1 MIVICDKAQD
11 IVIPAGLG
19 DNAGVVYEKS
29 GVESLNGQQGDLTLK
44 TVNGNE
50 LLGEGD
56 VAIDTGVESLNGQ
69 KGALTLKTVNG
80 NELTGEGNIE
90 IQAGVESVNGQTGAV
105 KIKSVNGQSLVGDG
119 DVQIATGL
127 KYKQI
132 TNESR
137 QEVYDD
143 VKAHWD
149 NASGYTGDYVYFYQN
164 GVDQIIFDEVK
175 FENNT
180 AYFNS
185 ASVGYT
191 SGQVHNPLVRL
202 LCCIVPSEGN
212 IQINENGRVLSDVNG
227 MRYEANDA
235 IVDSNSITFQ
245 ENGYGDGYDVYNTT
259 DTGTKDGLFD
269 VRFKNGLNGFKGNA
283 PASIF
288 TDGTDVF
295 MAFDVVD
302 NHYVYK
308 RDGNAWAFVSK
319 TKIGGESGLK
329 YFDLTADKAKEAY
342 DEVAN
347 HWDDKSGYT
356 GDYVFRYK
364 KNDRAVYTFDE
375 MGYIRDHSIYFSW
388 LDNADAYSMDGKVKC
403 FSIIIWYNNG
413 QPEFLQD
420 EHDFTIPTKTSQLT
434 NDSDFQTKAQVD
446 TAIENAISGGSGNQN
461 VIVLDGLTQAE
472 VKAIYDKLDKTKVP
486 DAVFVY
492 LNSYSFRTYW
502 DDAGNL
508 IFDIFRSSYD
518 AIELNKITV
527 TKTGEIY
534 REREVCSYTNS
545 CVILVDNHVNE
556 TDPFECGY
564 IGNFINYIETIPN
577 KPYAYFIWFKQG
589 YGASTKSVYVPFS
602 LIWDKNPDAEPG
614 QGSINIQFIA
624 NEKLYTY
631 LHGDTD
637 NKWLFESAKPIT
649 GGGSGESS
657 KTYYF
662 FNDPTRDPNTPN
674 AHNVEV
680 FRAFDKAVQ
689 EGGAFNNFYI
699 VNGNETSG
707 QTPYNPILQVT
718 KMEAVDNGVWGGNK
732 GYYVFAG
739 QKSNVETEKLQVHKY
754 CLTDIGGVIDFMVNA
769 VDGGT
774 WTSGVH
780 SKIDDV
786 LTAGAD
792 IPCTFEYLEGCD
804 ETYFWAD
811 NMGGKQGLY
820 NITFNG
826 GYDGYKGNVVA
837 DVYGNDTGVYMA
849 FTVNN
854 VRYTYKKNDANS
866 KWELAKSVA
875 IGGVQSSEVSNI
887 KVLTQSEYDALT
899 PKDANTMYCIKSQ

>member
-11 IVIPAGLG
+11 VIIPAGLG
-19 DNAGVVYEKS
+19 DNPGVVYEKS

-127 KYKQI
+127 KY
-132 TNESR
+132 
-137 QEVYDD
+137 
-143 VKAHWD
+143 
-149 NASGYTGDYVYFYQN
+149 
-164 GVDQIIFDEVK
+164 
-175 FENNT
+175 
-180 AYFNS
+180 
-185 ASVGYT
+185 
-191 SGQVHNPLVRL
+191 
-202 LCCIVPSEGN
+202 
-212 IQINENGRVLSDVNG
+212 
-227 MRYEANDA
+227 
-235 IVDSNSITFQ
+235 
-245 ENGYGDGYDVYNTT
+245 
-259 DTGTKDGLFD
+259 
-269 VRFKNGLNGFKGNA
+269 
-283 PASIF
+283 
-288 TDGTDVF
+288 
-295 MAFDVVD
+295 
-302 NHYVYK
+302 
-308 RDGNAWAFVSK
+308 
-319 TKIGGESGLK
+319 
-329 YFDLTADKAKEAY
+329 FDLTADKAKEAY

-364 KNDRAVYTFDE
+364 KESGGVYTFDE
-375 MGYIRDHSIYFSW
+375 MGYIKDHSISFSW
-388 LDNADAYSMDGKVKC
+388 LDNVGAYSMDGNVKC
-403 FSIIIWYNNG
+403 FSIIIWKDGYN
-413 QPEFLQD
+413 LQTY
-420 EHDFTIPTKTSQLT
+420 ENNYTIPTKVSQLT

-461 VIVLDGLTQAE
+461 VIVLDGLTQE
-472 VKAIYDKLDKTKVP
+472 ERKAVYDKLDKTKAP
-486 DAVFVY
+486 DEVFVY
-492 LNSYSFRTYW
+492 DGKTSVRAYWGGGNYLKFITFNDNYDGLKVEMYSLNP
-502 DDAGNL
+502 DGNL
-508 IFDIFRSSYD
+508 
-518 AIELNKITV
+518 EH
-527 TKTGEIY
+527 E
-534 REREVCSYTNS
+534 ERGMTYTNS
-545 CVILVDNHVNE
+545 VLMHLGNHVDE
-556 TDPFECGY
+556 SGYFECMY
-564 IGNFINYIETIPN
+564 IGNFFEYILRPYTRPNACFINLEKGIGDSTRPI
-577 KPYAYFIWFKQG
+577 YAPVSTLVEK
-589 YGASTKSVYVPFS
+589 YGERTNVRM
-602 LIWDKNPDAEPG
+602 
-614 QGSINIQFIA
+614 QFFA
-624 NEKLYTY
+624 NEKLYTF
-631 LHGDTD
+631 LLDANQE
-637 NKWLFESAKPIT
+637 NKWIFESAKPIT

-662 FNDPTRDPNTPN
+662 FNDPTRDPNAPN

-786 LTAGAD
+786 LTAGQD
-792 IPCTFEYLEGCD
+792 IPFVFEYLEGCD

-837 DVYGNDTGVYMA
+837 DVYGNATGVYMA

-854 VRYTYKKNDANS
+854 VRYTYKKNDTSN
-866 KWELAKSVA
+866 KWELAKSVQ
-875 IGGVQSSEVSNI
+875 IGGVQSTEVSNI

-899 PKDANTMYCIKSQ
+899 PKDPNTMYCIKSQ

>member
-11 IVIPAGLG
+11 VIIPAGLG
-19 DNAGVVYEKS
+19 DNPGVVYEKS

-90 IQAGVESVNGQTGAV
+90 IQAGVESVNGQTGALKLKTIDNKDVLGEGNMDILSDYSICMFMMYNLTLSEADKGVDLYKYGIGDDAANLDRYFSGFKTIQFLNFNIKDGASYKVPVTVFWNNDGNRQFRFVCEGYEYTYTSIDANYCDFTSKV
-105 KIKSVNGQSLVGDG
+105 KVGG
-119 DVQIATGL
+119 ESGL

-132 TNESR
+132 SNESR

-202 LCCIVPSEGN
+202 LCCIVPSEGD

-245 ENGYGDGYDVYNTT
+245 ENGYGDGYDIYNTT

-302 NHYVYK
+302 NHYIYK

-319 TKIGGESGLK
+319 TKIGGESG
-329 YFDLTADKAKEAY
+329 
-342 DEVAN
+342 
-347 HWDDKSGYT
+347 GG
-356 GDYVFRYK
+356 GD
-364 KNDRAVYTFDE
+364 
-375 MGYIRDHSIYFSW
+375 
-388 LDNADAYSMDGKVKC
+388 
-403 FSIIIWYNNG
+403 
-413 QPEFLQD
+413 
-420 EHDFTIPTKTSQLT
+420 
-434 NDSDFQTKAQVD
+434 
-446 TAIENAISGGSGNQN
+446 QN
-461 VIVLDGLTQAE
+461 VIVLDGLTQEE

-502 DDAGNL
+502 DVEGNL
-508 IFDIFRSSYD
+508 NFDIFRASYE
-518 AIELNKITV
+518 AIELSKITV

-534 REREVCSYTNS
+534 RGREVQSYTNS
-545 CVILVDNHVNE
+545 CVIKVNSHINE
-556 TDPFECGY
+556 TDPFECEY
-564 IGNFINYIETIPN
+564 IGSFINYLETIYN
-577 KPYAYFIWFKQG
+577 EPYAYFIWFKQG
-589 YGASTKSVYVPFS
+589 YGASTKTSYVPFS
-602 LIWDKNPDAEPG
+602 VIWDKDPDAEPG
-614 QGSINIQFIA
+614 QGPINIQFTIDGITYKYRNDLTNENSWQYDGKISMYDSHSINGYNGTSLVLGGAALDATDKNKYVAMRSMMGYDTIFNGDNDGSCPYLTITTTDSQMYKVPVVVKCNKQNDRATRATFEFDLNGYHYLYTQDNQGDLTFSFTSKTQIA
-624 NEKLYTY
+624 N
-631 LHGDTD
+631 
-637 NKWLFESAKPIT
+637 I
-649 GGGSGESS
+649 
-657 KTYYF
+657 
-662 FNDPTRDPNTPN
+662 
-674 AHNVEV
+674 
-680 FRAFDKAVQ
+680 
-689 EGGAFNNFYI
+689 
-699 VNGNETSG
+699 
-707 QTPYNPILQVT
+707 
-718 KMEAVDNGVWGGNK
+718 
-732 GYYVFAG
+732 
-739 QKSNVETEKLQVHKY
+739 
-754 CLTDIGGVIDFMVNA
+754 
-769 VDGGT
+769 
-774 WTSGVH
+774 
-780 SKIDDV
+780 
-786 LTAGAD
+786 
-792 IPCTFEYLEGCD
+792 
-804 ETYFWAD
+804 
-811 NMGGKQGLY
+811 
-820 NITFNG
+820 
-826 GYDGYKGNVVA
+826 
-837 DVYGNDTGVYMA
+837 
-849 FTVNN
+849 
-854 VRYTYKKNDANS
+854 NS
-866 KWELAKSVA
+866 D
-875 IGGVQSSEVSNI
+875 EVSNI

-899 PKDANTMYCIKSQ
+899 PKDPHTMYCIKSQ

>member
-50 LLGEGD
+50 LLGEGNIEIKSGVESVNGETGAVKIKSVNGTD
-56 VAIDTGVESLNGQ
+56 MLGEGNVAIDTGVESLNGQ

-90 IQAGVESVNGQTGAV
+90 IQAGVESVNGETGAV

-119 DVQIATGL
+119 DVQIQA
-127 KYKQI
+127 
-132 TNESR
+132 
-137 QEVYDD
+137 
-143 VKAHWD
+143 
-149 NASGYTGDYVYFYQN
+149 
-164 GVDQIIFDEVK
+164 
-175 FENNT
+175 
-180 AYFNS
+180 
-185 ASVGYT
+185 
-191 SGQVHNPLVRL
+191 
-202 LCCIVPSEGN
+202 
-212 IQINENGRVLSDVNG
+212 
-227 MRYEANDA
+227 
-235 IVDSNSITFQ
+235 
-245 ENGYGDGYDVYNTT
+245 
-259 DTGTKDGLFD
+259 
-269 VRFKNGLNGFKGNA
+269 
-283 PASIF
+283 
-288 TDGTDVF
+288 
-295 MAFDVVD
+295 
-302 NHYVYK
+302 
-308 RDGNAWAFVSK
+308 
-319 TKIGGESGLK
+319 GLK

-364 KNDRAVYTFDE
+364 KESGGVYTFDE
-375 MGYIRDHSIYFSW
+375 MGYIKDHSISFSW
-388 LDNADAYSMDGKVKC
+388 LDNVGAYSMDGNVKC
-403 FSIIIWYNNG
+403 FSIIIWKDRY
-413 QPEFLQD
+413 EFSTYEND
-420 EHDFTIPTKTSQLT
+420 YTIPTKVSQLT

-446 TAIENAISGGSGNQN
+446 TAIENAISGS
-461 VIVLDGLTQAE
+461 
-472 VKAIYDKLDKTKVP
+472 
-486 DAVFVY
+486 
-492 LNSYSFRTYW
+492 
-502 DDAGNL
+502 
-508 IFDIFRSSYD
+508 
-518 AIELNKITV
+518 
-527 TKTGEIY
+527 
-534 REREVCSYTNS
+534 
-545 CVILVDNHVNE
+545 
-556 TDPFECGY
+556 
-564 IGNFINYIETIPN
+564 
-577 KPYAYFIWFKQG
+577 
-589 YGASTKSVYVPFS
+589 
-602 LIWDKNPDAEPG
+602 
-614 QGSINIQFIA
+614 
-624 NEKLYTY
+624 
-631 LHGDTD
+631 
-637 NKWLFESAKPIT
+637 
-649 GGGSGESS
+649 SGESS

-662 FNDPTRDPNTPN
+662 FNDPTRDPNAPN

-707 QTPYNPILQVT
+707 QTPFNPILQVT

-804 ETYFWAD
+804 ETYFWAN

-866 KWELAKSVA
+866 KWELTKSVQ
-875 IGGVQSSEVSNI
+875 IGGVQSAEVSNI
-887 KVLTQSEYDALT
+887 KVLTQAEYDALE
-899 PKDANTMYCIKSQ
+899 PKDPHTMYCIKGQ

>member
-50 LLGEGD
+50 LLGEGN

-69 KGALTLKTVNG
+69 KGALNLKTVNG

-119 DVQIATGL
+119 DVQIQT
-127 KYKQI
+127 
-132 TNESR
+132 
-137 QEVYDD
+137 
-143 VKAHWD
+143 
-149 NASGYTGDYVYFYQN
+149 
-164 GVDQIIFDEVK
+164 
-175 FENNT
+175 
-180 AYFNS
+180 
-185 ASVGYT
+185 
-191 SGQVHNPLVRL
+191 
-202 LCCIVPSEGN
+202 
-212 IQINENGRVLSDVNG
+212 
-227 MRYEANDA
+227 
-235 IVDSNSITFQ
+235 
-245 ENGYGDGYDVYNTT
+245 
-259 DTGTKDGLFD
+259 
-269 VRFKNGLNGFKGNA
+269 
-283 PASIF
+283 
-288 TDGTDVF
+288 
-295 MAFDVVD
+295 
-302 NHYVYK
+302 
-308 RDGNAWAFVSK
+308 
-319 TKIGGESGLK
+319 GLK
-329 YFDLTADKAKEAY
+329 YFDLTADKAREAY

-364 KNDRAVYTFDE
+364 KENGGVYTFDE
-375 MGYIRDHSIYFSW
+375 MGYIKDHSISFSW
-388 LDNADAYSMDGKVKC
+388 LDNVGAYSMDGNVKC
-403 FSIIIWYNNG
+403 FAIIIWNSGYEFSIYENNY
-413 QPEFLQD
+413 
-420 EHDFTIPTKTSQLT
+420 TIPTKTSQLT

-461 VIVLDGLTQAE
+461 VIVLDGLTQE
-472 VKAIYDKLDKTKVP
+472 ERKAVYDKLDKTKAP
-486 DAVFVY
+486 DEVFVY
-492 LNSYSFRTYW
+492 EGKTSVRAYWGGSNHLKFITFNDSYDGLKVVMYSL
-502 DDAGNL
+502 DPDGNL
-508 IFDIFRSSYD
+508 
-518 AIELNKITV
+518 
-527 TKTGEIY
+527 GEED
-534 REREVCSYTNS
+534 RGMTYTNS
-545 CVILVDNHVNE
+545 VLMHLGNHVDE
-556 TDPFECGY
+556 SGYFECMY
-564 IGNFINYIETIPN
+564 IGNFFEYILRPYTRPNACFINLEKGIGDSTRPI
-577 KPYAYFIWFKQG
+577 YAPVSTLVER
-589 YGASTKSVYVPFS
+589 YGDRNNVRM
-602 LIWDKNPDAEPG
+602 
-614 QGSINIQFIA
+614 QFFA
-624 NEKLYTY
+624 NEKLYTF
-631 LHGDTD
+631 LLDSNQD
-637 NKWLFESAKPIT
+637 NKWIFESAKPIT

-662 FNDPTRDPNTPN
+662 FNDPTRDPNAPN

-707 QTPYNPILQVT
+707 QTPLNPILQVT
-718 KMEAVDNGVWGGNK
+718 KMEAADNGVWGGNK

-739 QKSNVETEKLQVHKY
+739 QKNNVETEKLQVHKY

-786 LTAGAD
+786 LTAGQD
-792 IPCTFEYLEGCD
+792 IPFVFEYLEGCD

-837 DVYGNDTGVYMA
+837 DVYGNATGVYMA

-854 VRYTYKKNDANS
+854 VRYTYKKNDTTN

-875 IGGVQSSEVSNI
+875 IGGVQSTEVSNI
-887 KVLTQSEYDALT
+887 KVLTQSEYDALE
-899 PKDANTMYCIKSQ
+899 PKDPNTMYCIKGQ

>member
-69 KGALTLKTVNG
+69 KGVLTLKTVNG

-119 DVQIATGL
+119 DVQIQA
-127 KYKQI
+127 
-132 TNESR
+132 
-137 QEVYDD
+137 
-143 VKAHWD
+143 
-149 NASGYTGDYVYFYQN
+149 
-164 GVDQIIFDEVK
+164 
-175 FENNT
+175 
-180 AYFNS
+180 
-185 ASVGYT
+185 
-191 SGQVHNPLVRL
+191 
-202 LCCIVPSEGN
+202 
-212 IQINENGRVLSDVNG
+212 
-227 MRYEANDA
+227 
-235 IVDSNSITFQ
+235 
-245 ENGYGDGYDVYNTT
+245 
-259 DTGTKDGLFD
+259 
-269 VRFKNGLNGFKGNA
+269 
-283 PASIF
+283 
-288 TDGTDVF
+288 
-295 MAFDVVD
+295 
-302 NHYVYK
+302 
-308 RDGNAWAFVSK
+308 
-319 TKIGGESGLK
+319 GLK
-329 YFDLTADKAKEAY
+329 YFELTADKAKEAY
-342 DEVAN
+342 EEVIN
-347 HWDDKSGYT
+347 HWDSLSGYT
-356 GDYVFRYK
+356 GDYVF
-364 KNDRAVYTFDE
+364 T
-375 MGYIRDHSIYFSW
+375 
-388 LDNADAYSMDGKVKC
+388 
-403 FSIIIWYNNG
+403 YNNRKG
-413 QPEFLQD
+413 NIANYYFVKITHIDDATGNYVLFSCVD
-420 EHDFTIPTKTSQLT
+420 TDAGFNYRDSTIKIFSVIVYNNNNGANYNLRTYYNTFTIPDKVSQLT
-434 NDSDFQTKAQVD
+434 NDSEFQTKSQVD
-446 TAIENAISGGSGNQN
+446 FAIANAISGVSGDQN
-461 VIVLDGLTQAE
+461 VIVLDGLTQE
-472 VKAIYDKLDKTKVP
+472 ERKAVYDKLDKTKVP

-492 LNSYSFRTYW
+492 FNSYSFRTYW
-502 DDAGNL
+502 DGEGNL
-508 IFDIFRSSYD
+508 NFDIFRASYD
-518 AIELNKITV
+518 AIELSKITV

-534 REREVCSYTNS
+534 RGSEVQSYTNS
-545 CVILVDNHVNE
+545 CVIQVNSHINE
-556 TDPFECGY
+556 TDPFECSY
-564 IGNFINYIETIPN
+564 IGSFLEYLQRIYN
-577 KPYAYFIWFKQG
+577 KPYAYFIMFNNG
-589 YGASTKSVYVPFS
+589 IGDSTKPVYAPFTV
-602 LIWDKNPDAEPG
+602 IWDNNNFDGTSPVR
-614 QGSINIQFIA
+614 IQFIA

-637 NKWLFESAKPIT
+637 NKWIFESAKPIT
-649 GGGSGESS
+649 GGGSGESP

-662 FNDPTRDPNTPN
+662 FNDPTRDPNAPN

-707 QTPYNPILQVT
+707 QTPLNPILQVT
-718 KMEAVDNGVWGGNK
+718 KMEAADNGVWGGNK

-786 LTAGAD
+786 LTAGQD
-792 IPCTFEYLEGCD
+792 IPFVFEYLEGCD

-837 DVYGNDTGVYMA
+837 DVYGNGTGVYMA

-854 VRYTYKKNDANS
+854 VRYTYKKNDTSN
-866 KWELAKSVA
+866 KWELAKSVQ
-875 IGGVQSSEVSNI
+875 IGGVQSTEVSSI
-887 KVLTQSEYDALT
+887 KVLTQSEYDALE
-899 PKDANTMYCIKSQ
+899 PKDPNTMYCIKG

>member
-90 IQAGVESVNGQTGAV
+90 IKAGVESVNGETGAV

-119 DVQIATGL
+119 DVQIQA
-127 KYKQI
+127 
-132 TNESR
+132 
-137 QEVYDD
+137 
-143 VKAHWD
+143 
-149 NASGYTGDYVYFYQN
+149 
-164 GVDQIIFDEVK
+164 
-175 FENNT
+175 
-180 AYFNS
+180 
-185 ASVGYT
+185 
-191 SGQVHNPLVRL
+191 
-202 LCCIVPSEGN
+202 
-212 IQINENGRVLSDVNG
+212 
-227 MRYEANDA
+227 
-235 IVDSNSITFQ
+235 
-245 ENGYGDGYDVYNTT
+245 
-259 DTGTKDGLFD
+259 
-269 VRFKNGLNGFKGNA
+269 
-283 PASIF
+283 
-288 TDGTDVF
+288 
-295 MAFDVVD
+295 
-302 NHYVYK
+302 
-308 RDGNAWAFVSK
+308 
-319 TKIGGESGLK
+319 GLK
-329 YFDLTADKAKEAY
+329 YFELTADKAKEAY
-342 DEVAN
+342 NEVAN

-364 KNDRAVYTFDE
+364 KDNAGVYTFSE
-375 MGYIRDHSIYFSW
+375 IGYLRDHSVYFNY
-388 LDNADAYSMDGKVKC
+388 LDNAAAYDVNAGNIK
-403 FSIIIWYNNG
+403 FFAIIIWKDGYN
-413 QPEFLQD
+413 LQTY
-420 EHDFTIPTKTSQLT
+420 EHDFTIPTKVSQLT

-446 TAIENAISGGSGNQN
+446 TAIENAISGS
-461 VIVLDGLTQAE
+461 
-472 VKAIYDKLDKTKVP
+472 
-486 DAVFVY
+486 
-492 LNSYSFRTYW
+492 
-502 DDAGNL
+502 
-508 IFDIFRSSYD
+508 
-518 AIELNKITV
+518 
-527 TKTGEIY
+527 
-534 REREVCSYTNS
+534 
-545 CVILVDNHVNE
+545 
-556 TDPFECGY
+556 
-564 IGNFINYIETIPN
+564 
-577 KPYAYFIWFKQG
+577 
-589 YGASTKSVYVPFS
+589 
-602 LIWDKNPDAEPG
+602 
-614 QGSINIQFIA
+614 
-624 NEKLYTY
+624 
-631 LHGDTD
+631 
-637 NKWLFESAKPIT
+637 
-649 GGGSGESS
+649 SGESS

-662 FNDPTRDPNTPN
+662 FNDPTRDPNAPN

-680 FRAFDKAVQ
+680 FGAFDKAVQ

-707 QTPYNPILQVT
+707 QIPYNPILQVI
-718 KMEAVDNGVWGGNK
+718 KMANDEWGANK

-739 QKSNVETEKLQVHKY
+739 QKSNENSDKLQVHKY

-786 LTAGAD
+786 ITAGAD
-792 IPCTFEYLEGCD
+792 IPCTFEYFEGCD

-837 DVYGNDTGVYMA
+837 DVYGNATGVYMA

-866 KWELAKSVA
+866 KWELAKSVQ
-875 IGGVQSSEVSNI
+875 IGGVQSAEVSNI

-899 PKDANTMYCIKSQ
+899 PKDPHTMYCIKGQ

>member
-119 DVQIATGL
+119 DVQIQT
-127 KYKQI
+127 
-132 TNESR
+132 
-137 QEVYDD
+137 
-143 VKAHWD
+143 
-149 NASGYTGDYVYFYQN
+149 
-164 GVDQIIFDEVK
+164 
-175 FENNT
+175 
-180 AYFNS
+180 
-185 ASVGYT
+185 
-191 SGQVHNPLVRL
+191 
-202 LCCIVPSEGN
+202 
-212 IQINENGRVLSDVNG
+212 
-227 MRYEANDA
+227 
-235 IVDSNSITFQ
+235 
-245 ENGYGDGYDVYNTT
+245 
-259 DTGTKDGLFD
+259 
-269 VRFKNGLNGFKGNA
+269 
-283 PASIF
+283 
-288 TDGTDVF
+288 
-295 MAFDVVD
+295 
-302 NHYVYK
+302 
-308 RDGNAWAFVSK
+308 
-319 TKIGGESGLK
+319 GLK
-329 YFDLTADKAKEAY
+329 YFDLTADKAREAY

-364 KNDRAVYTFDE
+364 KESGGVYTFDE
-375 MGYIRDHSIYFSW
+375 MGYIKDHSISFSW
-388 LDNADAYSMDGKVKC
+388 LDNVGAYSMDGIVKC
-403 FSIIIWYNNG
+403 FAIIIWKDRYEFSTYENNY
-413 QPEFLQD
+413 
-420 EHDFTIPTKTSQLT
+420 TIPTKVSQLT

-446 TAIENAISGGSGNQN
+446 TAIENAISGGSGDQN
-461 VIVLDGLTQAE
+461 VIVLDGLTQE
-472 VKAIYDKLDKTKVP
+472 ERKAVYDKLDKTKAP
-486 DAVFVY
+486 DEVFVY
-492 LNSYSFRTYW
+492 EGKTSVRAYWGGGNYLKFITFNDSYDGLKVVMYSL
-502 DDAGNL
+502 DPDGNL
-508 IFDIFRSSYD
+508 GYEDRGM
-518 AIELNKITV
+518 T
-527 TKTGEIY
+527 
-534 REREVCSYTNS
+534 YTNS
-545 CVILVDNHVNE
+545 VLMHLGNHVDE
-556 TDPFECGY
+556 SGYFECMY
-564 IGNFINYIETIPN
+564 IGNFFEYILRPYTRPNACFINLEKGIGDSTRPI
-577 KPYAYFIWFKQG
+577 YAPVSTLVEK
-589 YGASTKSVYVPFS
+589 YGDRNNVRM
-602 LIWDKNPDAEPG
+602 
-614 QGSINIQFIA
+614 QFFA
-624 NEKLYTY
+624 NEKLYTF
-631 LHGDTD
+631 LLDANQE
-637 NKWLFESAKPIT
+637 NKWIFESAKPIT

-662 FNDPTRDPNTPN
+662 FNDPTRDPNAPN

-739 QKSNVETEKLQVHKY
+739 QKNNVETEKLQVHKY

-786 LTAGAD
+786 LTAGQD
-792 IPCTFEYLEGCD
+792 IPFVFEYLEGCD

-837 DVYGNDTGVYMA
+837 DVYGNATGVYMA

-854 VRYTYKKNDANS
+854 VRYTYKKNDTNN
-866 KWELAKSVA
+866 KWELAKSVQ
-875 IGGVQSSEVSNI
+875 IGGVQSTEVSNI
-887 KVLTQSEYDALT
+887 KVLTQSEYDTLE
-899 PKDANTMYCIKSQ
+899 PKDPNTMYCIKGQ

>member
-69 KGALTLKTVNG
+69 KGALNLKTVNG

-90 IQAGVESVNGQTGAV
+90 IQAGVESVNGETGAV

-119 DVQIATGL
+119 DVQIQSGL

-202 LCCIVPSEGN
+202 LCCIVPSEGD

-227 MRYEANDA
+227 MRYETEDA

-269 VRFKNGLNGFKGNA
+269 VRFKNGLDGFKGNA

-295 MAFDVVD
+295 MAFDAVD

-308 RDGNAWAFVSK
+308 RDGNAWTFVSK

-364 KNDRAVYTFDE
+364 KESGGVYTFDE
-375 MGYIRDHSIYFSW
+375 MGYIKDHSISFSW
-388 LDNADAYSMDGKVKC
+388 LDNVGAYSMDGNVKC
-403 FSIIIWYNNG
+403 FSIIIWKDRYEFSTYENNY
-413 QPEFLQD
+413 
-420 EHDFTIPTKTSQLT
+420 TIPTKVSQLT

-446 TAIENAISGGSGNQN
+446 TAIENAISG
-461 VIVLDGLTQAE
+461 
-472 VKAIYDKLDKTKVP
+472 
-486 DAVFVY
+486 
-492 LNSYSFRTYW
+492 
-502 DDAGNL
+502 
-508 IFDIFRSSYD
+508 
-518 AIELNKITV
+518 
-527 TKTGEIY
+527 
-534 REREVCSYTNS
+534 
-545 CVILVDNHVNE
+545 
-556 TDPFECGY
+556 
-564 IGNFINYIETIPN
+564 
-577 KPYAYFIWFKQG
+577 
-589 YGASTKSVYVPFS
+589 
-602 LIWDKNPDAEPG
+602 
-614 QGSINIQFIA
+614 
-624 NEKLYTY
+624 
-631 LHGDTD
+631 
-637 NKWLFESAKPIT
+637 
-649 GGGSGESS
+649 SGESS

-662 FNDPTRDPNTPN
+662 FNDPTRDPNAPN

-707 QTPYNPILQVT
+707 QTPLNPILQVT
-718 KMEAVDNGVWGGNK
+718 KMEAADNGVWGGNK

-786 LTAGAD
+786 LTAGQD
-792 IPCTFEYLEGCD
+792 IPFVFEYLEGCD

-837 DVYGNDTGVYMA
+837 DVYGNATGVYMA

-854 VRYTYKKNDANS
+854 VRYTYKKNDTNN
-866 KWELAKSVA
+866 KWELAKSVQ

-887 KVLTQSEYDALT
+887 KVLTQSEYDALN
-899 PKDANTMYCIKSQ
+899 PKDPNTMYCIKG

>member
-69 KGALTLKTVNG
+69 KGAFTLKTVNG
-80 NELTGEGNIE
+80 NELTGDGNIE
-90 IQAGVESVNGQTGAV
+90 IQAGVESVNGETGAV

-119 DVQIATGL
+119 DVQIQAGL

-143 VKAHWD
+143 VKANWD

-364 KNDRAVYTFDE
+364 KENGGVYTFDE
-375 MGYIRDHSIYFSW
+375 MGYIKDHSISFSW
-388 LDNADAYSMDGKVKC
+388 LDNVGAYDLNGGNIKS
-403 FSIIIWYNNG
+403 FAIIIWYRDG
-413 QPEFLQD
+413 QPEMITYEQD
-420 EHDFTIPTKTSQLT
+420 YTIPTKTSQLT
-434 NDSDFQTKAQVD
+434 NDSAFQTKSEVD

-461 VIVLDGLTQAE
+461 VIVLDGLTQE
-472 VKAIYDKLDKTKVP
+472 ERKAIYDKFDKSKP
-486 DAVFVY
+486 IDAVFVY
-492 LNSYSFRTYW
+492 GNSSSFRAFW
-502 DDAGNL
+502 NSE
-508 IFDIFRSSYD
+508 DIYFYCFTENENGIKLQGYYFSSD
-518 AIELNKITV
+518 GSVGGQAIAPN
-527 TKTGEIY
+527 
-534 REREVCSYTNS
+534 YTNS
-545 CVILVDNHVNE
+545 
-556 TDPFECGY
+556 
-564 IGNFINYIETIPN
+564 
-577 KPYAYFIWFKQG
+577 
-589 YGASTKSVYVPFS
+589 
-602 LIWDKNPDAEPG
+602 LI
-614 QGSINIQFIA
+614 I
-624 NEKLYTY
+624 
-631 LHGDTD
+631 
-637 NKWLFESAKPIT
+637 
-649 GGGSGESS
+649 
-657 KTYYF
+657 
-662 FNDPTRDPNTPN
+662 
-674 AHNVEV
+674 
-680 FRAFDKAVQ
+680 
-689 EGGAFNNFYI
+689 
-699 VNGNETSG
+699 
-707 QTPYNPILQVT
+707 
-718 KMEAVDNGVWGGNK
+718 
-732 GYYVFAG
+732 
-739 QKSNVETEKLQVHKY
+739 
-754 CLTDIGGVIDFMVNA
+754 
-769 VDGGT
+769 
-774 WTSGVH
+774 
-780 SKIDDV
+780 
-786 LTAGAD
+786 
-792 IPCTFEYLEGCD
+792 
-804 ETYFWAD
+804 
-811 NMGGKQGLY
+811 
-820 NITFNG
+820 
-826 GYDGYKGNVVA
+826 
-837 DVYGNDTGVYMA
+837 
-849 FTVNN
+849 
-854 VRYTYKKNDANS
+854 
-866 KWELAKSVA
+866 
-875 IGGVQSSEVSNI
+875 
-887 KVLTQSEYDALT
+887 
-899 PKDANTMYCIKSQ
+899 

>member
-69 KGALTLKTVNG
+69 KGALNLKTVNG

-90 IQAGVESVNGQTGAV
+90 IQAGVESVNGETGAV
-105 KIKSVNGQSLVGDG
+105 KIKSVNGQSLMGEG
-119 DVQIATGL
+119 DVEIQAGL

-202 LCCIVPSEGN
+202 LCCIVPSEGD

-227 MRYEANDA
+227 MRYEAYDA

-269 VRFKNGLNGFKGNA
+269 VRFKNGLDGFKGNA

-319 TKIGGESGLK
+319 TKIGGESG
-329 YFDLTADKAKEAY
+329 
-342 DEVAN
+342 
-347 HWDDKSGYT
+347 
-356 GDYVFRYK
+356 
-364 KNDRAVYTFDE
+364 
-375 MGYIRDHSIYFSW
+375 
-388 LDNADAYSMDGKVKC
+388 
-403 FSIIIWYNNG
+403 
-413 QPEFLQD
+413 
-420 EHDFTIPTKTSQLT
+420 
-434 NDSDFQTKAQVD
+434 
-446 TAIENAISGGSGNQN
+446 GGGNQN
-461 VIVLDGLTQAE
+461 VIVLDGLTQE
-472 VKAIYDKLDKTKVP
+472 ERKAVYDKLDKSVP
-486 DAVFVY
+486 PKDIFKYNGAV
-492 LNSYSFRTYW
+492 SFYTYW
-502 DDAGNL
+502 EGNNYL
-508 IFDIFRSSYD
+508 KIFFLDTNGYGGGRVRQWSLDPEGWFREADIGMNYPNFLF
-518 AIELNKITV
+518 LNV
-527 TKTGEIY
+527 GDHAAEGA
-534 REREVCSYTNS
+534 
-545 CVILVDNHVNE
+545 D
-556 TDPFECGY
+556 FECGY
-564 IGNFINYIETIPN
+564 TGNYNEFMYRPYTEPNGYFLVLKKGIGD
-577 KPYAYFIWFKQG
+577 
-589 YGASTKSVYVPFS
+589 STKKMVLPLTV
-602 LIWDKNPDAEPG
+602 LWDKEYD
-614 QGSINIQFIA
+614 GSSDIPIRIQFTA

-631 LHGDTD
+631 LHGDA
-637 NKWLFESAKPIT
+637 NGKWLFESAKPIT
-649 GGGSGESS
+649 GGGGESS

-662 FNDPTRDPNTPN
+662 FNDPTRDPNAPN

-680 FRAFDKAVQ
+680 FKAFDKAVQ

-699 VNGNETSG
+699 VSGNESSG

-718 KMEAVDNGVWGGNK
+718 KMEAADNGVWGGNK

-739 QKSNVETEKLQVHKY
+739 QKNNENSDGFQVHKY
-754 CLTDIGGVIDFMVNA
+754 CLTDIGGVVDFSVNA
-769 VDGGT
+769 IDAGT
-774 WTSGVH
+774 WMSGVH

-786 LTAGAD
+786 LTAGGD
-792 IPCTFEYLEGCD
+792 IPFNFNYLETCD
-804 ETYFWAD
+804 ETFFWA
-811 NMGGKQGLY
+811 NSMGTKQGLY
-820 NITFNG
+820 NISFNG
-826 GYDGYKGNVVA
+826 GYDGFKGNVVA
-837 DVYGNDTGVYMA
+837 DVYGNDSGVYMA

-854 VRYTYKKNDANS
+854 VRYTYKKNDTAN
-866 KWELAKSVA
+866 KWELEKSVA
-875 IGGVQSSEVSNI
+875 IGGVQSSEVSKI
-887 KVLTQSEYDALT
+887 KVLTQSEYDALE
-899 PKDANTMYCIKSQ
+899 PKDPNTMYCIKGQ

>member
-11 IVIPAGLG
+11 VIIPAGLG
-19 DNAGVVYEKS
+19 DNPGVVYEKS

-69 KGALTLKTVNG
+69 KGVLTLKTVNG

-90 IQAGVESVNGQTGAV
+90 IQAGGVESLNGQTGALKLKTIDNKDV
-105 KIKSVNGQSLVGDG
+105 LGEGNMDILSDYSICMFMMYNLTLSEADKGVDLYKYGIGD
-119 DVQIATGL
+119 DAANLDKYFSGL
-127 KYKQI
+127 KTIQFLNFNIKNGASYKVPV
-132 TNESR
+132 TVFWNNDGNR
-137 QEVYDD
+137 QFRFVCE
-143 VKAHWD
+143 
-149 NASGYTGDYVYFYQN
+149 GYEYT
-164 GVDQIIFDEVK
+164 
-175 FENNT
+175 
-180 AYFNS
+180 
-185 ASVGYT
+185 YT
-191 SGQVHNPLVRL
+191 S
-202 LCCIVPSEGN
+202 I
-212 IQINENGRVLSDVNG
+212 D
-227 MRYEANDA
+227 ANYCD
-235 IVDSNSITFQ
+235 
-245 ENGYGDGYDVYNTT
+245 
-259 DTGTKDGLFD
+259 
-269 VRFKNGLNGFKGNA
+269 
-283 PASIF
+283 F
-288 TDGTDVF
+288 T
-295 MAFDVVD
+295 
-302 NHYVYK
+302 
-308 RDGNAWAFVSK
+308 SK
-319 TKIGGESGLK
+319 VKIGGESG
-329 YFDLTADKAKEAY
+329 
-342 DEVAN
+342 
-347 HWDDKSGYT
+347 
-356 GDYVFRYK
+356 
-364 KNDRAVYTFDE
+364 
-375 MGYIRDHSIYFSW
+375 
-388 LDNADAYSMDGKVKC
+388 
-403 FSIIIWYNNG
+403 
-413 QPEFLQD
+413 
-420 EHDFTIPTKTSQLT
+420 
-434 NDSDFQTKAQVD
+434 
-446 TAIENAISGGSGNQN
+446 GNQN

-502 DDAGNL
+502 DGEENL
-508 IFDIFRSSYD
+508 NFDIFRASYD
-518 AIELNKITV
+518 AIELSKITV

-534 REREVCSYTNS
+534 REKEVYSYTNS
-545 CVILVDNHVNE
+545 CVIKVDSHVNE
-556 TDPFECGY
+556 TDPFECSY
-564 IGNFINYIETIPN
+564 IGSFLEYLQRVYN
-577 KPYAYFIWFKQG
+577 KPYAYFIMFNNG
-589 YGASTKSVYVPFS
+589 IGDSTKPVYAPFTV
-602 LIWDKNPDAEPG
+602 IWDNNNFDGTSPVR
-614 QGSINIQFIA
+614 IQFIA

-707 QTPYNPILQVT
+707 QKPYNPILQVT
-718 KMEAVDNGVWGGNK
+718 KMANGEWGANK

-739 QKSNVETEKLQVHKY
+739 QKSNENSDKLQVHKY

-786 LTAGAD
+786 LMAGAD
-792 IPCTFEYLEGCD
+792 IPCIFEYLEGCD

-866 KWELAKSVA
+866 KWELAKSVQ

-887 KVLTQSEYDALT
+887 KVLTQSEYDTLE
-899 PKDANTMYCIKSQ
+899 PKDPHTMYCIKSQ

>member
-11 IVIPAGLG
+11 VIIPAGLG
-19 DNAGVVYEKS
+19 DNPGVVYEKS

-50 LLGEGD
+50 LLGEGN

-90 IQAGVESVNGQTGAV
+90 IQAGVESVNGQTGALKLKTIDNKDVLGEGNMDILSDYSICMFMMYNLTLSEADKGVDLYKYGIGDDAANLDKYFSGFKTIQFLNFNIKGGASYKVPLTIFWDGDGNRQFRFVCEGYEYTYTSTDANYCDFTSKV
-105 KIKSVNGQSLVGDG
+105 KIGGES
-119 DVQIATGL
+119 GL

-269 VRFKNGLNGFKGNA
+269 VRFKNGLDGFKGNA

-319 TKIGGESGLK
+319 TRIGGESG
-329 YFDLTADKAKEAY
+329 
-342 DEVAN
+342 
-347 HWDDKSGYT
+347 
-356 GDYVFRYK
+356 
-364 KNDRAVYTFDE
+364 
-375 MGYIRDHSIYFSW
+375 
-388 LDNADAYSMDGKVKC
+388 
-403 FSIIIWYNNG
+403 
-413 QPEFLQD
+413 
-420 EHDFTIPTKTSQLT
+420 
-434 NDSDFQTKAQVD
+434 
-446 TAIENAISGGSGNQN
+446 
-461 VIVLDGLTQAE
+461 
-472 VKAIYDKLDKTKVP
+472 
-486 DAVFVY
+486 
-492 LNSYSFRTYW
+492 
-502 DDAGNL
+502 
-508 IFDIFRSSYD
+508 
-518 AIELNKITV
+518 
-527 TKTGEIY
+527 
-534 REREVCSYTNS
+534 
-545 CVILVDNHVNE
+545 
-556 TDPFECGY
+556 
-564 IGNFINYIETIPN
+564 
-577 KPYAYFIWFKQG
+577 
-589 YGASTKSVYVPFS
+589 
-602 LIWDKNPDAEPG
+602 
-614 QGSINIQFIA
+614 
-624 NEKLYTY
+624 
-631 LHGDTD
+631 
-637 NKWLFESAKPIT
+637 
-649 GGGSGESS
+649 GESS

-662 FNDPTRDPNTPN
+662 YNDPTRDPNAPN

-786 LTAGAD
+786 LTAGQD
-792 IPCTFEYLEGCD
+792 IPFVFEYLEGCD

-837 DVYGNDTGVYMA
+837 DVYGNATGVYMA

-854 VRYTYKKNDANS
+854 VRYTYKKNDTNS
-866 KWELAKSVA
+866 KWELAKSVQ
-875 IGGVQSSEVSNI
+875 IGGVQSAEVSNI
-887 KVLTQSEYDALT
+887 KVLTQSEYDALE
-899 PKDANTMYCIKSQ
+899 PKDPNTMYCIKGQ

>member
-90 IQAGVESVNGQTGAV
+90 IQAGVESVNGETGAV

-119 DVQIATGL
+119 DVQIQA
-127 KYKQI
+127 
-132 TNESR
+132 
-137 QEVYDD
+137 
-143 VKAHWD
+143 
-149 NASGYTGDYVYFYQN
+149 
-164 GVDQIIFDEVK
+164 
-175 FENNT
+175 
-180 AYFNS
+180 
-185 ASVGYT
+185 
-191 SGQVHNPLVRL
+191 
-202 LCCIVPSEGN
+202 
-212 IQINENGRVLSDVNG
+212 
-227 MRYEANDA
+227 
-235 IVDSNSITFQ
+235 
-245 ENGYGDGYDVYNTT
+245 
-259 DTGTKDGLFD
+259 
-269 VRFKNGLNGFKGNA
+269 
-283 PASIF
+283 
-288 TDGTDVF
+288 
-295 MAFDVVD
+295 
-302 NHYVYK
+302 
-308 RDGNAWAFVSK
+308 
-319 TKIGGESGLK
+319 GLK
-329 YFDLTADKAKEAY
+329 YFELTADKAKEAY
-342 DEVAN
+342 DEIQN

-356 GDYVFRYK
+356 GDYVFHYK
-364 KNDRAVYTFDE
+364 KDNAGVYTFSE
-375 MGYIRDHSIYFSW
+375 IGYLRDHSVYFNY
-388 LDNADAYSMDGKVKC
+388 LDNAGAYDVNTGNIK
-403 FSIIIWYNNG
+403 FFAIIIWNG
-413 QPEFLQD
+413 NYEFSTY

-434 NDSDFQTKAQVD
+434 NDSAFQTKSEVD
-446 TAIENAISGGSGNQN
+446 TAIENAISGVSGDQN
-461 VIVLDGLTQAE
+461 VIVLDGLTQEE

-492 LNSYSFRTYW
+492 LNSYSFQTYW
-502 DDAGNL
+502 DGEGNL
-508 IFDIFRSSYD
+508 NFDIFRASYD
-518 AIELNKITV
+518 AIELSKITV

-534 REREVCSYTNS
+534 RGREVQSYTNS
-545 CVILVDNHVNE
+545 CVIQVDSHVNE
-556 TDPFECGY
+556 TDPFECSY
-564 IGNFINYIETIPN
+564 IGSFLEYLQRVYN
-577 KPYAYFIWFKQG
+577 KPYAYFIMFNNG
-589 YGASTKSVYVPFS
+589 IGDSTKPVYAPFTV
-602 LIWDKNPDAEPG
+602 IWDNNNFDGTSP
-614 QGSINIQFIA
+614 IRIQFIA

-637 NKWLFESAKPIT
+637 NKWIFESAKPIT

-780 SKIDDV
+780 SKINDV
-786 LTAGAD
+786 LIAGAD
-792 IPCTFEYLEGCD
+792 IPFVFEYLEGCD

-854 VRYTYKKNDANS
+854 VRYTYKKNDTNS
-866 KWELAKSVA
+866 KWELAKSVQ
-875 IGGVQSSEVSNI
+875 IGGVQSTEVSNI
-887 KVLTQSEYDALT
+887 KVLTQSEYDALE
-899 PKDANTMYCIKSQ
+899 PKDPHTMYCIKSQ

>member
-90 IQAGVESVNGQTGAV
+90 IQAG
-105 KIKSVNGQSLVGDG
+105 
-119 DVQIATGL
+119 
-127 KYKQI
+127 
-132 TNESR
+132 
-137 QEVYDD
+137 
-143 VKAHWD
+143 
-149 NASGYTGDYVYFYQN
+149 
-164 GVDQIIFDEVK
+164 
-175 FENNT
+175 
-180 AYFNS
+180 
-185 ASVGYT
+185 
-191 SGQVHNPLVRL
+191 
-202 LCCIVPSEGN
+202 
-212 IQINENGRVLSDVNG
+212 
-227 MRYEANDA
+227 
-235 IVDSNSITFQ
+235 
-245 ENGYGDGYDVYNTT
+245 
-259 DTGTKDGLFD
+259 
-269 VRFKNGLNGFKGNA
+269 
-283 PASIF
+283 
-288 TDGTDVF
+288 
-295 MAFDVVD
+295 
-302 NHYVYK
+302 
-308 RDGNAWAFVSK
+308 
-319 TKIGGESGLK
+319 LK

-375 MGYIRDHSIYFSW
+375 MGFIKDHSIYFSW

-403 FSIIIWYNNG
+403 FSIIIWYNDG
-413 QPEFLQD
+413 QPEFFKD
-420 EHDFTIPTKTSQLT
+420 EHDFTIPAKVSQLT
-434 NDSDFQTKAQVD
+434 NDSEFQTKAQVD
-446 TAIENAISGGSGNQN
+446 TAIESAVSGGGSDS
-461 VIVLDGLTQAE
+461 VIVLDGLTQE
-472 VKAIYDKLDKTKVP
+472 ERKAVYDKFDKTKAP
-486 DAVFVY
+486 DEVFVY
-492 LNSYSFRTYW
+492 DGKTSVRAYWGGSNYLKFITFNDIYDGLKVEMYSLNP
-502 DDAGNL
+502 DGNL
-508 IFDIFRSSYD
+508 
-518 AIELNKITV
+518 EH
-527 TKTGEIY
+527 E
-534 REREVCSYTNS
+534 ERGMTYTNS
-545 CVILVDNHVNE
+545 VLMHLGNHVDE
-556 TDPFECGY
+556 SGYFECMY
-564 IGNFINYIETIPN
+564 IGNFFEYILRPYTRPN
-577 KPYAYFIWFKQG
+577 AYFINLEKG
-589 YGASTKSVYVPFS
+589 IGDSTRPIYAPVSTLVEKYGDRNNVRM
-602 LIWDKNPDAEPG
+602 
-614 QGSINIQFIA
+614 QFFA
-624 NEKLYTY
+624 NEKLYTF
-631 LHGDTD
+631 LLDTNQD
-637 NKWLFESAKPIT
+637 NKWIFESAKPIT

-662 FNDPTRDPNTPN
+662 FNDPTRDPNAPN

-707 QTPYNPILQVT
+707 QTPLNPILQVT
-718 KMEAVDNGVWGGNK
+718 KMEAADNGVWGGNK

-739 QKSNVETEKLQVHKY
+739 QKNNVETDKLQVHKY
-754 CLTDIGGVIDFMVNA
+754 CLTDIGGVVDFMVNA

-786 LTAGAD
+786 LTAGQD
-792 IPCTFEYLEGCD
+792 IPFVFEYLEGCD

-820 NITFNG
+820 NISFNG

-854 VRYTYKKNDANS
+854 VRYTYKKNDTNS
-866 KWELAKSVA
+866 KWELTKSVQ

-887 KVLTQSEYDALT
+887 KVLTQSEYDALE
-899 PKDANTMYCIKSQ
+899 PKDPNTMYCIKSQ